1 MAPNRSDLEA
11 YVERLV
17 EALEADGVVLA
28 IREEDR
34 WELIEEEDDLQMLRR
49 LVRLLD
55 YQCGGQENMQEARDL
70 LRKAAED
77 DE

>member
-1 MAPNRSDLEA
+1 MALNRSDLEA

-34 WELIEEEDDLQMLRR
+34 WELIEEEDDLKMLRR